1 MRSEGI
7 RFVRREGGDLHHH
20 RREFDGGQTLL
31 LVNASLDEASDV
43 EVALNGKHA
52 VRMDALDGKVYEMPV
67 ETANGA
73 VTVKTRVEPAGSVL
87 LYVSNDPVEARK
99 PQVSTGGT
107 PLQADGPMRIARH
120 RDNVLLIDFIDLQN
134 GDKQYKDIYYNNAGA
149 EVFRNA
155 GLSGNPWFWAMQYKQ
170 DIVNMDLSAAPGFT
184 AAYRF
189 TVSGTGVDTKS
200 MKILVERPWLYT
212 VKVNGTPVQA
222 GEDWLLDEEFKLIPV
237 GKYVHSGENTVE
249 LVAAKTTVHT
259 ELGAVYVLGDF
270 EVVQRG
276 DRWTIV
282 PAARYGSLRNWQ
294 ALGAPFY
301 PWEMKYAKRF
311 KVNGVAGKSYY
322 VKADRWTGSL
332 VEVWVNGRKAGVVFA
347 EPYTLDVTPFVRKG
361 KNDVELRVVGNM
373 ENLIGPHHV
382 AYDGIVDPNRW
393 NVPQLRKAS
402 EYFLTPFGLQEDFAL
417 VECE

>member
-1 MRSEGI
+1 M
-7 RFVRREGGDLHHH
+7 
-20 RREFDGGQTLL
+20 
-31 LVNASLDEASDV
+31 
-43 EVALNGKHA
+43 
-52 VRMDALDGKVYEMPV
+52 
-67 ETANGA
+67 
-73 VTVKTRVEPAGSVL
+73 
-87 LYVSNDPVEARK
+87 
-99 PQVSTGGT
+99 
-107 PLQADGPMRIARH
+107 QADGPVRIARH

-282 PAARYGSLRNWQ
+282 PAARYGPLRNWQ

-332 VEVWVNGRKAGVVFA
+332 VEVWVNGRKAGIVFA